1 MNDYETCL
9 AFLFFVVI
17 IAWIC
22 AEVIYLNDSK
32 GKP

>member
-9 AFLFFVVI
+9 AFLYFVVI

-22 AEVIYLNDSK
+22 AEVTFYK
-32 GKP
+32 GEK

>member
-9 AFLFFVVI
+9 AFLFFVGI

-22 AEVIYLNDSK
+22 AEVTFYKSEK
-32 GKP
+32 